1 MTPMLEMMEQQRR
14 VTTKTEQDGMLTS
27 QVSLE
32 TVSDDGTLNRPSSS
46 LLLESDELTTSSPS
60 LLVEQQTSVT
70 LDFSSSTDTTASKRR
85 KHVNESKKKKLLKE
99 LDVDKYM
106 AKREM
111 TPFQERM
118 NAVTVMPGAFYCIMF
133 VISGAWLGPSF
144 VEEHSTSAIAAAPF
158 DETQCL
164 TWSWMPHLHAAP
176 PLPLVAAALGI
187 VAHAPFSFIYH
198 WKFAH
203 RLPAGLPRTNHWSRR
218 MDQVMIHFCSACMS
232 YATSGRADFFL
243 VNVLFNLDCMYRQ
256 FIPKVYPRRN
266 QLRIFLSLVAYTI
279 PLLRRGDGELFL
291 KLWSLFAVSG
301 WLFSQYPIGGWSHS
315 VFHIVMAFVPPLLM
329 TAAVELPA
337 SHSQLE
343 VAAQCALVAKDS
355 LVVS

>member
-1 MTPMLEMMEQQRR
+1 MLEVMEHQDRQTAKQSED
-14 VTTKTEQDGMLTS
+14 VTMSS
-27 QVSLE
+27 QESFE
-32 TVSDDGTLNRPSSS
+32 TVSDDTGVGFCSADPPATLI
-46 LLLESDELTTSSPS
+46 ETDELTTSSS
-60 LLVEQQTSVT
+60 SSIAAEKLAT
-70 LDFSSSTDTTASKRR
+70 LDYRSETSKKRR
-85 KHVNESKKKKLLKE
+85 KHHFSQQKTRFKD

-133 VISGAWLGPSF
+133 VISGAWLSPLF
-144 VEEHSTSAIAAAPF
+144 VEEHSSSAIADAPF

-198 WKFAH
+198 WKYAH

-218 MDQVMIHFCSACMS
+218 MDQAMIHFCSGCMA
-232 YATSGRADFFL
+232 YATSGRVDFFL
-243 VNVLFNLDCMYRQ
+243 VNALFNIDCMYRQ

-266 QLRIFLSLVAYTI
+266 QMRIFLSLVAYTI
-279 PLLRRGDGELFL
+279 PLLRRGDMVLFT
-291 KLWSLFAVSG
+291 KLWSLLSISG

-329 TAAVELPA
+329 TAAMELPSSQA
-337 SHSQLE
+337 QLE
-343 VAAQCALVAKDS
+343 VAAQCALLAKES
-355 LVVS
+355 LQISQ